1 MKLNFSDVKVLVV
14 GDMMLDIYYT
24 GDVSRISPEAPVPVV
39 KISDTTNR
47 LGGACNVANN
57 LSHIDA
63 NVRLLG
69 LASDDIHGKIL
80 KKMLD
85 DIKVSYQLYDFQ
97 KNTTSKLRVIGSRQQ
112 IARLDF
118 EDDTVLDKPS
128 VDKITKDIKTDLALN
143 DVIIISDYGKGVCT
157 DEICAYIIS
166 EAKKISKPVIIDP
179 KGNDWSKYTGATVV
193 TPNVK
198 ELGVVANVSIKNTD
212 EDVIK
217 YGRMIKDKYDIEYLI
232 VTRSD
237 KGITVITSDYV
248 KTFKAESKEVFD
260 VSGAGDTVVSILAVS
275 FALNYDIAE
284 TIELAN
290 RAAGIVV
297 AKAHTVPITIDELK
311 ESYNLIERSKMIT
324 TESLDSVL
332 LYYRDRGKKIVF
344 TNGCFDILHIGH
356 VKYLQASKEVGD
368 VLIVGLNSDK
378 SVKILKGN
386 DRPIN
391 NQTDRAT
398 LLSAFSFIDHLII
411 FDEETPIE
419 LIKTIKPDVLVK
431 GGDYK
436 LEEVVGREYATKVE
450 LIDFVEGYSSTNII
464 NKISN

>member
-1 MKLNFSDVKVLVV
+1 MKLNFSTVKVLVV

-39 KISDTTNR
+39 KISDTTKR

-57 LSHIDA
+57 LSHIGA
-63 NVRLLG
+63 KVRLLG
-69 LASDDIHGKIL
+69 LASDDTHGKIL
-80 KKMLD
+80 RKMLD
-85 DIKVSYQLYDFQ
+85 DIKVSYQLYNFLE
-97 KNTTSKLRVIGSRQQ
+97 NTTSKLRVIGSRQQ

-128 VDKITKDIKTDLALN
+128 VDEITKDIKTDLALN

-179 KGNDWSKYTGATVV
+179 KGNDWTKYTGATVV

-198 ELGVVANVSIKNTD
+198 ELGVVANVSINNTD
-212 EDVIK
+212 EDVLK

-237 KGITVITSDYV
+237 QGITVIASDYV

-297 AKAHTVPITIDELK
+297 AKAHTVPITIEELK
-311 ESYNLIERSKMIT
+311 ESYNLVQHSKMIT
-324 TESLDSVL
+324 KDNLDEVL

-378 SVKILKGN
+378 SVKMLKGD

-391 NQTDRAT
+391 NQADRAT
-398 LLSAFSFIDHLII
+398 LLSAFSFIDHVII
-411 FDEETPIE
+411 FDDETPTQ

-436 LEEVVGREYATKVE
+436 LEEVVGREYAKKVE

-464 NKISN
+464 NKIST

>member
-1 MKLNFSDVKVLVV
+1 MKLNFSTVNVLVV

-57 LSHIDA
+57 LSHIGS

-69 LASDDIHGKIL
+69 LASDDSYGKIL

-85 DIKVSYQLYDFQ
+85 DIKVSYQLYNFLE
-97 KNTTSKLRVIGSRQQ
+97 NTTSKLRVIGSRQQ

-128 VDKITKDIKTDLALN
+128 IDEITKDIKKDLALN
-143 DVIIISDYGKGVCT
+143 DVIIISDYGKGFCT
-157 DEICAYIIS
+157 DEICASIIS

-179 KGNDWSKYTGATVV
+179 KGSDWTKYTGATVV

-198 ELGVVANVSIKNTD
+198 ELGVVANISIKNTD
-212 EDVIK
+212 EDVLK
-217 YGRMIKDKYDIEYLI
+217 YGRIIKDKYDIEYLI

-237 KGITVITSDYV
+237 QGITVITSDYV

-297 AKAHTVPITIDELK
+297 GKAHTVPVTIDELK
-311 ESYNLIERSKMIT
+311 ESYNLVEHSKMIT
-324 TESLDSVL
+324 EKNLEDVL
-332 LYYRDRGKKIVF
+332 TYYRDRGKKIVF

-368 VLIVGLNSDK
+368 ILIVGLNSDK

-391 NQTDRAT
+391 NQADRAT
-398 LLSAFSFIDHLII
+398 LLSAFSFIDHVII
-411 FDEETPIE
+411 FDDETPTQ

-436 LEEVVGREYATKVE
+436 LEEVVGREYATKVV

-464 NKISN
+464 NKISK

>member
-1 MKLNFSDVKVLVV
+1 MKLNFSTVKVLVV

-39 KISDTTNR
+39 KISDTTKR

-57 LSHIDA
+57 LSHIGA

-69 LASDDIHGKIL
+69 LASDDTHGKIL
-80 KKMLD
+80 RKMLD
-85 DIKVSYQLYDFQ
+85 DIKVSYQLYNFLE
-97 KNTTSKLRVIGSRQQ
+97 NTTSKLRVIGSRQQ

-128 VDKITKDIKTDLALN
+128 VDEITKDIKTDLALN

-179 KGNDWSKYTGATVV
+179 KGNDWTKYTGATVV

-198 ELGVVANVSIKNTD
+198 ELGVVANVSINNTD
-212 EDVIK
+212 EDVLK

-237 KGITVITSDYV
+237 QGITVIASDYV

-297 AKAHTVPITIDELK
+297 AKAHTVPITIEELK
-311 ESYNLIERSKMIT
+311 ESYNLVQHSKMIT
-324 TESLDSVL
+324 KDNLGEVL

-378 SVKILKGN
+378 SVKMLKGD

-391 NQTDRAT
+391 NQADRAT
-398 LLSAFSFIDHLII
+398 LLSAFSFIDHVII
-411 FDEETPIE
+411 FDDETPVE

-436 LEEVVGREYATKVE
+436 LEEVVGREYAKKVE

>member
-1 MKLNFSDVKVLVV
+1 MKLNFSTVKVLVV

-39 KISDTTNR
+39 KISDTTKR

-57 LSHIDA
+57 LSHIGA
-63 NVRLLG
+63 KVRLLG
-69 LASDDIHGKIL
+69 LASDDTHGKIL
-80 KKMLD
+80 RKMLD
-85 DIKVSYQLYDFQ
+85 DIKVSYQLYNFLE
-97 KNTTSKLRVIGSRQQ
+97 NTTSKLRVIGSRQQ

-128 VDKITKDIKTDLALN
+128 VDEITKDIKTDLALN

-179 KGNDWSKYTGATVV
+179 KGNDWTKYTGATVV

-198 ELGVVANVSIKNTD
+198 ELGVVANVSINNTD
-212 EDVIK
+212 EDVLK

-237 KGITVITSDYV
+237 QGITVIASDYV

-297 AKAHTVPITIDELK
+297 AKAHTVPITIEELK
-311 ESYNLIERSKMIT
+311 ESYNLVQHSKMIT
-324 TESLDSVL
+324 KDNLDEVL

-378 SVKILKGN
+378 SVKMLKGD

-391 NQTDRAT
+391 NQADRAT
-398 LLSAFSFIDHLII
+398 LLSAFSFIDHVII
-411 FDEETPIE
+411 FDDETPVE

-436 LEEVVGREYATKVE
+436 LEEVVGREYAKKVE

>member
-1 MKLNFSDVKVLVV
+1 MKLNFSTVKVLVV

-39 KISDTTNR
+39 KISDTTKR

-57 LSHIDA
+57 LSHIGA
-63 NVRLLG
+63 KVRLLG
-69 LASDDIHGKIL
+69 LASDDTHGKIL
-80 KKMLD
+80 RKMLD
-85 DIKVSYQLYDFQ
+85 DIKVSYQLYNFLE
-97 KNTTSKLRVIGSRQQ
+97 NTTSKLRVIGSRQQ

-128 VDKITKDIKTDLALN
+128 VDEITKDIKTDLALN

-179 KGNDWSKYTGATVV
+179 KGNDWTKYTGATVV

-198 ELGVVANVSIKNTD
+198 ELGVVANVSINNTD
-212 EDVIK
+212 EDVLK

-237 KGITVITSDYV
+237 QGITVIASDYV

-297 AKAHTVPITIDELK
+297 AKAHTVPITIEELK
-311 ESYNLIERSKMIT
+311 ESYNLVQHSKMIT
-324 TESLDSVL
+324 KDNLDEVL

-378 SVKILKGN
+378 SVKMLKGD

-391 NQTDRAT
+391 NQADRAT
-398 LLSAFSFIDHLII
+398 LLSAFSFIDHVII
-411 FDEETPIE
+411 FDDETPVE

-436 LEEVVGREYATKVE
+436 LEEVVGREYAKKVE

-464 NKISN
+464 NKIST

>member
-1 MKLNFSDVKVLVV
+1 MKLNFSTVNILVV

-39 KISDTTNR
+39 KIGDTTNR

-57 LSHIDA
+57 LSHINA

-69 LASDDIHGKIL
+69 LAGDDAHGKIL
-80 KKMLD
+80 RKMLD
-85 DIKVSYQLYDFQ
+85 NIKVSYELYNFQ
-97 KNTTSKLRVIGSRQQ
+97 HNTTSKLRVIGSRQQ
-112 IARLDF
+112 IVRLDF
-118 EDDTVLDKPS
+118 EDEIVLDS
-128 VDKITKDIKTDLALN
+128 TSIKEIKKTIKSDLKLN
-143 DVIIISDYGKGVCT
+143 DVIIISDYGKGFCC
-157 DEICAYIIS
+157 DEICTYLIS
-166 EAKKISKPVIIDP
+166 EAKKISKPIIIDP
-179 KGNDWSKYTGATVV
+179 KGNDWTKYKGATVV

-198 ELGVVANVSIKNTD
+198 ELAEVANISIKNTD
-212 EDVIK
+212 EDVYK
-217 YGRMIKDKYDIEYLI
+217 YGRLIKDRYDIEYLI

-237 KGITVITSDYV
+237 QGITVITSDYA

-275 FALNYDIAE
+275 FALNKDITE

-297 AKAHTVPITIDELK
+297 GKAHTVPITIDELK
-311 ESYNLIERSKMIT
+311 ESYNLIEHSKMIT
-324 TESLDSVL
+324 TKNLDKVL
-332 LYYRDRGKKIVF
+332 VYYRDRGKKIVF

-356 VKYLQASKEVGD
+356 VKYLQAAKEVGD

-378 SVKILKGN
+378 SVKVLKGN
-386 DRPIN
+386 TRPIN

-398 LLSAFSFIDHLII
+398 LLSAFSFIDHVII
-411 FDEETPIE
+411 FNDETPIE
-419 LIKTIKPDVLVK
+419 LIKTIQPDVLVK

-436 LEEVVGREYATKVE
+436 LEEVVGREYAAKVE

-464 NKISN
+464 NKISS

>member
-1 MKLNFSDVKVLVV
+1 MKLNFSTVKVLVV

-39 KISDTTNR
+39 KISDTTKR

-57 LSHIDA
+57 LSHIGA
-63 NVRLLG
+63 KVRLLG
-69 LASDDIHGKIL
+69 LASDDTHGKIL
-80 KKMLD
+80 RKMLD
-85 DIKVSYQLYDFQ
+85 DIKVSYQLYNFLE
-97 KNTTSKLRVIGSRQQ
+97 NTTSKLRVIGSRQQ

-128 VDKITKDIKTDLALN
+128 VDEITKDIKTDLALN

-157 DEICAYIIS
+157 DEICAYIIR
-166 EAKKISKPVIIDP
+166 EAKKMSKPVIIDP
-179 KGNDWSKYTGATVV
+179 KGNDWTKYTGATVV

-198 ELGVVANVSIKNTD
+198 ELGVVANVSINNTD
-212 EDVIK
+212 EDVLK

-237 KGITVITSDYV
+237 QGITVITSDYV

-297 AKAHTVPITIDELK
+297 AKAHTVPITIEELK
-311 ESYNLIERSKMIT
+311 ESYNLVQHSKMIT
-324 TESLDSVL
+324 KDNLDEVL

-378 SVKILKGN
+378 SVKMLKGD

-391 NQTDRAT
+391 NQADRAT
-398 LLSAFSFIDHLII
+398 LLSAFSFIDHVII
-411 FDEETPIE
+411 FDDETPVE

-436 LEEVVGREYATKVE
+436 LEEVVGREYAKKVE